1 MGPAVAI
8 PVVAARHHIARYR
21 VKGHTGHR
29 ENDLADAMANRS
41 IDELED

>member
-8 PVVAARHHIARYR
+8 PVAVARHKIGWYW

-29 ENDLADAMANRS
+29 ENDLADAMRVY
-41 IDELED
+41 